1 MQDSLNGFTRSPA
14 HSPEMALDND
24 AMQLAKELYPIS
36 KREIQFGEHQK
47 EGLPV
52 PGNFSGF
59 PATLAQAEMA
69 TTNAF
74 MTAFIWFLVLL
85 IVIFIFTGGLKL
97 IMETLTLM
105 GLRKSRLRVFQDN
118 WLAFL
123 RAILLRTV
131 RTHSHR
137 ILILIRT

>member
-36 KREIQFGEHQK
+36 RREIQFGKHQK

-69 TTNAF
+69 ATNAF

-85 IVIFIFTGGLKL
+85 AVIFIFTGGLKL

-118 WLAFL
+118 WLVFL

-131 RTHSHR
+131 RTR
-137 ILILIRT
+137 ILIPIRT